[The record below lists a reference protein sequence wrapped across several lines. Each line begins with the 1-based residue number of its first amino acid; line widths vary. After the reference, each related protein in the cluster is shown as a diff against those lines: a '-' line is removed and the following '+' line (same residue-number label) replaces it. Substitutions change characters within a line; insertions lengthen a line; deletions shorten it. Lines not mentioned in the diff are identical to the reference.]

1 MLKDYA
7 KTSPVTFF
15 SLPIIIMG
23 LLVLSYFLYST
34 LLNQQIESRT
44 EFLSRQ
50 VEISIDKLDQ
60 LVKEFEDEVP
70 FIAEVD
76 NFGQVFDLESV
87 NAGKLRYRIKNL
99 SKRYGEFIDT
109 LFIYDKSRIY
119 FVAVDERGGVEEGFN
134 SLKFT
139 KYPLQ
144 FANQPKIIHI
154 EGNKSLA
161 IIPTTLIKDGNPVYL
176 AALINV
182 FELIQSESELQFI
195 GDYGYKIIFSENM
208 GFRVAHEGKE
218 VEYEFGLRK
227 KHRLMIINDLLK
239 HKKGNLIHSASK
251 PTNVFLTVYYP
262 FELFSE
268 RYGLIFAV
276 TDKGFIAPIRSKLQI
291 IFISFFGIIALVI
304 VVFVINLRDIARNTD
319 ELENSREGLSR
330 ALTILEEQQE
340 TSRDGLIVA
349 DENFCVVSFN
359 KKFASMFAFKH
370 NPLKGSGA
378 GIYLDSIYELG
389 SDQKRMLELK
399 EQIRTNSEI
408 EVQEEMPMS
417 DGKIIDFYSSAI
429 IDETGQ
435 NFGRIWA
442 FRDITDRK
450 LELQEIQLSKEKAL
464 EGAREKENFLSTMS
478 HEIRTPLNSIVGFAN
493 LLLQEDPREEQK
505 EQLVPLK
512 YSADSLLILIN
523 DILDLT
529 KIESGGIQFE
539 SIPFNLNEKLRIT
552 QQVFSQGAKEKGIS
566 INLNLDENIS
576 KTHLGDYNRLNQI
589 TYNIVSNA
597 IKFTSEGSIEIGNKL
612 QSNTEGKETI
622 RIWVKDSGIGIEKD
636 KHELIFN
643 NFSQADSKTT
653 REYGGTGL
661 GLAITKMLVE
671 LQGGKIWIE
680 SELGKGA
687 TFYFEMDFLI
697 SDKEEDTEENNIQI
711 DNLNGLRTLL
721 VEDNPF
727 NQKVANKFLTR
738 WGANSTVVDSGE
750 ECLIKIQTKEFDVVL
765 MDLQMPEMDGYETAK
780 SIRAID
786 DPYFKDVKIIAMSAD
801 ALGDVKER
809 VDSAG
814 MDDYVSKPF
823 DPDRLLS
830 LLAGFK
836 KKV

>member
-23 LLVLSYFLYST
+23 LLILSYFLYST

-44 EFLSRQ
+44 EFLGRQ
-50 VEISIDKLDQ
+50 VEISIDKIDE
-60 LVKEFEDEVP
+60 LVKEFEVEVP

-76 NFGQVFDLESV
+76 DFEQVFNLESV

-99 SKRYGEFIDT
+99 SKRYGEFIDS
-109 LFIYDKSRIY
+109 LFIYDKNRLY
-119 FVAVDERGGVEEGFN
+119 FVAVDDKGNVEEGFD

-139 KYPLQ
+139 SYPLQ

-161 IIPTTLIKDGNPVYL
+161 IIPIKLLGEGEPVYL
-176 AALINV
+176 AVLINV
-182 FELIQSESELQFI
+182 FELIKSESELQFI
-195 GDYGYKIIFSENM
+195 GNYGYKIVFSENM
-208 GFRVAHEGKE
+208 GFHVAHEGKQ

-227 KHRLMIINDLLK
+227 KHRLRIINDLLE
-239 HKKGNLIHSASK
+239 HKKGNLIHSATK
-251 PTNVFLTVYYP
+251 PNNVFLTVYYP

-349 DENFCVVSFN
+349 DENFSVVSFN
-359 KKFASMFAFKH
+359 KKFESMFRFEHK
-370 NPLKGSGA
+370 PLKGSDA
-378 GIYLDSIYELG
+378 GIYLDAICELG
-389 SDQKRMLELK
+389 SNEIRMKELK
-399 EQIRTNSEI
+399 DLIRTNSEI
-408 EVQEEMPMS
+408 EVQEEMHFK
-417 DGKIIDFYSSAI
+417 DGKIFDFYSSAI

-450 LELQEIQLSKEKAL
+450 LEIQELQLAKEKAL
-464 EGAREKENFLSTMS
+464 EGAKEKENFLSTMS
-478 HEIRTPLNSIVGFAN
+478 HEIRTPLNSIVGFTN
-493 LLLQEDPREEQK
+493 LLLQEDPSEEQK
-505 EQLVPLK
+505 EQLIPLK
-512 YSADSLLILIN
+512 YSADSLFSLIN

-539 SIPFNLNEKLRIT
+539 KIPFNLKEKLIKA

-566 INLNLDENIS
+566 IELNLDDCIS
-576 KTHLGDYNRLNQI
+576 KNYLGDYNRLNQI
-589 TYNIVSNA
+589 IYNIVSNA
-597 IKFTSEGSIEIGNKL
+597 LKFTSKGSIEIGCKF
-612 QSNTEGKETI
+612 QSKTDDSEKI
-622 RIWVKDSGIGIEKD
+622 RIWVKDSGIGIEKH
-636 KHELIFN
+636 KQELIFN
-643 NFSQADSKTT
+643 NFSQADSNTT

-661 GLAITKMLVE
+661 GLAITKLLVE

-680 SELGKGA
+680 SEFGKGA
-687 TFYFEMDFLI
+687 TFFVEMDFLV
-697 SDKEEDTEENNIQI
+697 SDKEIKVEQKNVEQENL
-711 DNLNGLRTLL
+711 DGLNVLL

-727 NQKVANKFLTR
+727 NQKVANKFLSR
-738 WGANSTVVDSGE
+738 WGATTTVVDSGE
-750 ECLIKIQTKEFDVVL
+750 DSLKEIQSKLFDVVL
-765 MDLQMPEMDGYETAK
+765 MDLQMPGMDGYETTRT
-780 SIRAID
+780 IRAID
-786 DPYFKDVKIIAMSAD
+786 DLYFKNVKIIAMSAD
-801 ALGDVKER
+801 ALGDVKEK
-809 VDSAG
+809 VDAAG
-814 MDDYVSKPF
+814 MDGYVSKPF
-823 DPDRLLS
+823 DPNQLLN
-830 LLAGFK
+830 LLAAFK
-836 KKV
+836 K